1 MAVEVVQLV
10 LYLHPATN
18 SGEVEIVVN
27 VVVVS
32 YSVVEVVS
40 YSVVEVVL
48 YSVVV
53 VALYREEVSREVEGE
68 EVTEVKEVECR
79 EDVDEVC
86 C

>member
-32 YSVVEVVS
+32 YSVVEVV
-40 YSVVEVVL
+40 L
-48 YSVVV
+48 YSGVV